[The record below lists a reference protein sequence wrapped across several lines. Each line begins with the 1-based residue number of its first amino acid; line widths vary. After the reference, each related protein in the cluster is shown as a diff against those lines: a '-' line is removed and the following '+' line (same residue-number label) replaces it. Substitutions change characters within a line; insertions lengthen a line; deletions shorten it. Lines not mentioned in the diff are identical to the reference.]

1 MALHTSLCYL
11 FCVKGKSWAVSR
23 VVDSTCSTP
32 LGVLLVKGSGLFGK
46 LVVSF
51 QNFPSGY
58 QVWRGPEGGRGP
70 KEKGSLLNGSIA
82 FPITCPISTIFQNR
96 S

>member
-1 MALHTSLCYL
+1 MALHTSLWYL
-11 FCVKGKSWAVSR
+11 FCVEGKSWAVSR

-32 LGVLLVKGSGLFGK
+32 LDVLIVKGSGLFEK

-58 QVWRGPEGGRGP
+58 QVGWGREEGRGP
-70 KEKGSLLNGSIA
+70 KEKGSLLNGSK
-82 FPITCPISTIFQNR
+82 
-96 S
+96 